1 MRIFLFALLCAG
13 CGQSLPPG
21 AETWSLSG
29 EPLYP
34 PPMTAE
40 VESDRIA
47 QLEAA
52 RVARNAEPTG
62 LEAAVWV
69 GRRTAYLGRYREAV
83 AVYTEGLELHPD
95 TAELY
100 RHRGHRH
107 ITLREF
113 DRAVEDFERAAALIE
128 GQADA
133 IEPDGQPNARG
144 IPTSTLHFNIW
155 YHLGLAYYLQGEFE
169 QALRCY
175 RTCMEVSGNPDALV
189 ATSHWLYMTLR
200 RLGRLDEA
208 AAVLVPIN
216 ADLDVIENQAYH
228 QLLLMYRGELRPD
241 DLLATGE
248 DSIQSAT
255 TAYGVGNW
263 YDYTGDRE
271 RAREIFE
278 AIVKGEQWPAF
289 GHIAAE
295 ADLRR

>member
-1 MRIFLFALLCAG
+1 
-13 CGQSLPPG
+13 
-21 AETWSLSG
+21 
-29 EPLYP
+29 
-34 PPMTAE
+34 MTPE
-40 VESDRIA
+40 VESDRAA
-47 QLEAA
+47 QLEEA
-52 RVARNAEPTG
+52 RVARNAEPTSP
-62 LEAAVWV
+62 EAAVWV

-83 AVYTEGLELHPD
+83 AVYTDALASHPD

-100 RHRGHRH
+100 RHRGHRR

-128 GQADA
+128 DQADA
-133 IEPDGQPNARG
+133 VEPDGQPNARG

-155 YHLGLAYYLQGEFE
+155 YHLGLAYYLQGDFE

-175 RTCMEVSGNPDALV
+175 RNCMEVSDNPDALV
-189 ATSHWLYMTLR
+189 ATTHWLYMTLR
-200 RLGRLDEA
+200 RLGRQEEA
-208 AAVLVPIN
+208 ATVLVPIT

-228 QLLLMYRGELRPD
+228 DLLLMYKGELGPD
-241 DLLATGE
+241 DLLSPGE

-255 TAYGVGNW
+255 VSYGVGNW
-263 YDYTGDRE
+263 YHYTGDPE
-271 RAREIFE
+271 RAREIFA